1 MNRFLTSL
9 VQIALLVP
17 ALIGVRAMWEWL
29 KEDVRELTRQVRRV
43 GLTMSRSARS
53 LLRARACRLRCD
65 FKHPEDL
72 SVKS

>member
-29 KEDVRELTRQVRRV
+29 KEDVRELTKD
-43 GLTMSRSARS
+43 
-53 LLRARACRLRCD
+53 LR
-65 FKHPEDL
+65 
-72 SVKS
+72 

>member
-29 KEDVRELTRQVRRV
+29 KEDVRELTR
-43 GLTMSRSARS
+43 
-53 LLRARACRLRCD
+53 
-65 FKHPEDL
+65 
-72 SVKS
+72 